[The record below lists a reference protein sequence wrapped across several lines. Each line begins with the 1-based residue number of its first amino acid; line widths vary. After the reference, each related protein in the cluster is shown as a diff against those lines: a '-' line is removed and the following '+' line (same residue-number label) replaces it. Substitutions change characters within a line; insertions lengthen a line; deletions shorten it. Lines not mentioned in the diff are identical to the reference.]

1 MKKDYQF
8 LIGQR
13 FSAEG
18 EIYVVREV
26 VSQED
31 QFFALASVSS
41 SDDEDIVVS
50 EAGQEEAGRTF
61 RLSEVIQSLLVDEEI
76 ELFSPNYLAA
86 LDRAV

>member
-13 FSAEG
+13 FTAEG
-18 EIYVVREV
+18 DIYVVRELT
-26 VSQED
+26 SQEE
-31 QFFALASVSS
+31 QVFILADVFRTE
-41 SDDEDIVVS
+41 DEEIVVS
-50 EAGQEEAGRTF
+50 EAGQGDLQRAF
-61 RLSEVIQSLLVDEEI
+61 KLNEVIQSLLVDEEI